1 MLEGLELLKYE
12 LLNVFLQDAF
22 EKDEIKRF
30 RKILKEFKDHIYSGD
45 SLLKIL
51 STSQVVASSLSG

>member
-1 MLEGLELLKYE
+1 MLEGLELLKHE
-12 LLNVFLQDAF
+12 LLTVFLQDAF

-51 STSQVVASSLSG
+51 STS